1 MLIPLLASLKCLF
14 FIQKLANFLQPVSI
28 LTGESFTSL
37 SCQYRIGTSAADTI
51 IEETSGNLAPQARLP
66 VSELYFEAAR
76 HNYNHCMN
84 KIT

>member
-14 FIQKLANFLQPVSI
+14 FIQKLANFLQPISI

-37 SCQYRIGTSAADTI
+37 SCQYRIGTADTI
-51 IEETSGNLAPQARLP
+51 IEETSGNLAPQERSP
-66 VSELYFEAAR
+66 EGELYFEAAR